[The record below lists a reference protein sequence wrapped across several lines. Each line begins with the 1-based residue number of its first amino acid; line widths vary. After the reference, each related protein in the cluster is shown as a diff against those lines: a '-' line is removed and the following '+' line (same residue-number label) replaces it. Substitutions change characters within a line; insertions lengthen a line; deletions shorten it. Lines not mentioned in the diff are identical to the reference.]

1 MKRILIDWVFPILT
15 AIILAI
21 AIRKF
26 LFVIVTVPTG
36 SMKATIMEGDRLLV
50 TKVYNPEKL
59 KTGDIVVFDFK
70 EDNEKFVKRLIGTP
84 GDVVEIFEDGSVKVN
99 DKLLDDSYV
108 YERQYVTDEYQKYEV
123 PDNSYFFLGDNR
135 NDSKDSRKWNNS
147 PYIKGEDIEGKAQF
161 TVYPFNRA
169 GKLKS
174 YDFAK

>member
-1 MKRILIDWVFPILT
+1 MKKILIDWVLPILT
-15 AIILAI
+15 AIILSI
-21 AIRKF
+21 LIKKF

-36 SMKATIMEGDRLLV
+36 SMKATIMEGDRLIV

-84 GDVVEIFEDGSVKVN
+84 GDTVEIFEDGSVKVN
-99 DKLLDDSYV
+99 GKLLDDSYV
-108 YERQYVTDEYQKYEV
+108 YEREYVTDVYQKYEV
-123 PDNSYFFLGDNR
+123 PEDSYFFLGDNR
-135 NDSKDSRKWNNS
+135 NDSKDSRKWINS

-161 TVYPFNRA
+161 TIYPFNRI

-174 YDFAK
+174 YDYAK